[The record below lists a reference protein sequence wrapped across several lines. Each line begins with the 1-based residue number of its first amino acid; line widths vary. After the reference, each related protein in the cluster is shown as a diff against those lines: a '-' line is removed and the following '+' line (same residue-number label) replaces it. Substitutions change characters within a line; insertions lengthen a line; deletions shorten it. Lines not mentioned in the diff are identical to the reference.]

1 MRLRIVYSCYGG
13 AHSSPVAAAIH
24 LGQLPRQTIPPKEKF
39 LELQLFDRTTSEQHG
54 ELRHIGVDDKGNEV
68 YVLGRGP
75 RGAAVVRALMSGV
88 NLMGGT
94 AHDIKIIDT
103 LPTVNLWMRI
113 GGLFSRRFGW
123 VFIGRPLV
131 LHGIRRAYPRLV
143 QLVELV
149 ERTLAEGW
157 PAETGDHTGEALK
170 KFLCIPEKTN

>member
-39 LELQLFDRTTSEQHG
+39 LELQLFDQATSEQHG
-54 ELRHIGVDDKGNEV
+54 QLRHLGVDEKGNHV

-75 RGAAVVRALMSGV
+75 RGSAVVRALLSGV
-88 NLMGGT
+88 HLMGGMT
-94 AHDIKIIDT
+94 HDIKIIDT

-123 VFIGRPLV
+123 VSIGRPLV

-143 QLVELV
+143 RLVELV
-149 ERTLAEGW
+149 ERNLAAGW
-157 PAETGDHTGEALK
+157 PVELSCHTKVLK
-170 KFLCIPEKTN
+170 DFLCTPEKTK